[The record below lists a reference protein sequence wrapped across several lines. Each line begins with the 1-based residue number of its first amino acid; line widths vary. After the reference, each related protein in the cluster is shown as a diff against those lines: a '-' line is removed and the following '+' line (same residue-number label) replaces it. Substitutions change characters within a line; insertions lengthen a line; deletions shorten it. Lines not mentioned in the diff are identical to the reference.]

1 MGWPREEPR
10 DLLPDPDPARLDPRP
25 RAALALVEVILV
37 VRLVRVPLVLAL
49 LDQEVRP
56 QAGLR
61 VQVQVIPA
69 PVVQP
74 LVVPQVRDLVVVLV
88 VMVVMVAA

>member
-1 MGWPREEPR
+1 
-10 DLLPDPDPARLDPRP
+10 
-25 RAALALVEVILV
+25 VEVILV